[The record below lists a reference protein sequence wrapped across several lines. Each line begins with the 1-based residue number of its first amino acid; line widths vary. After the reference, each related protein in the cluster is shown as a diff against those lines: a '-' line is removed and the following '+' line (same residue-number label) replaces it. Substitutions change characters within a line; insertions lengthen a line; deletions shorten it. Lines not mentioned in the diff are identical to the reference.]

1 MKINRNK
8 GITIFK
14 RTGILIKYPHVDLLK
29 EQVTATISI
38 EEDVKMTVIVD
49 LKLNTISKDGCMDEI
64 LEIFP
69 NDDEDFYIEQIR
81 HWAEVFIDNQI
92 TDPQAYFD
100 ELIK

>member
-1 MKINRNK
+1 MKKINRNI

-14 RTGILIKYPHVDLLK
+14 RTGILIKYPYVDLLK
-29 EQVTATISI
+29 ERVTATISI

-49 LKLNTISKDGCMDEI
+49 LKLNTIAKEGCIDEI
-64 LEIFP
+64 LEILP
-69 NDDEDFYIEQIR
+69 DYDEDSYIEQIK

-100 ELIK
+100 KLL